1 MMMQL
6 EKPVDVPQPSAHGLL
21 LENTND
27 CGPQMNQHLSS
38 IEMTAS
44 KNEERLSG
52 RKRIVI
58 VGLGMVAISFMY
70 RDPHGREGQYANMI
84 Q

>member
-1 MMMQL
+1 MMQL
-6 EKPVDVPQPSAHGLL
+6 EKPVDVPQPSAHGHLS
-21 LENTND
+21 ENMN
-27 CGPQMNQHLSS
+27 GSEPQMNQGLSS
-38 IEMTAS
+38 IELTVS
-44 KNEERLSG
+44 KNEERLNG

-58 VGLGMVAISFMY
+58 VGLGLVAISFMY